1 MLTDGVIQ
9 PNQSSYLS
17 PVLLVQK
24 KDGTWRFCV
33 DYRALNAATIR
44 DRFPIP
50 TVNELLDEL
59 HGVAIFSKIDLH
71 AGYHQIRVAPEDIPK
86 TAFRTV
92 DGHYEFRVMPF
103 GLTNAPFTFQA
114 AMNDLFRSVL
124 RKFVKWK
131 HHDTSEATWEDWMEF
146 MHRFLVFV
154 GHEDMSAVHT
164 ETNDTPEPSA
174 AVQTKA
180 SQDKARPTRIIKKPA
195 RYLE

>member
-9 PNQSSYLS
+9 PNQSSYSS
-17 PVLLVQK
+17 PVLLVQI

-44 DRFPIP
+44 DRFSIP
-50 TVNELLDEL
+50 TVDELLDEL
-59 HGVAIFSKIDLH
+59 HGTAIFSKIDLR
-71 AGYHQIRVAPEDIPK
+71 AGYHEIRVALEDIPK

-114 AMNDLFRSVL
+114 AMNDLFRSIL

-131 HHDTSEATWEDWMEF
+131 HHDTSEATWEDWLEF
-146 MHRFLVFV
+146 MHR
-154 GHEDMSAVHT
+154 
-164 ETNDTPEPSA
+164 TP
-174 AVQTKA
+174 
-180 SQDKARPTRIIKKPA
+180 RIRRTRG
-195 RYLE
+195 RVRCRERGN